1 MLLFTQ
7 INFKSVISMINCS
20 FLCVINSS
28 FLCLFFSILDEPT
41 QELVSRGDVVSN
53 CVKFLFFHADNK
65 DSQSDQ
71 TG

>member
-7 INFKSVISMINCS
+7 INFKISYFIDQLLLSM
-20 FLCVINSS
+20 INSS
-28 FLCLFFSILDEPT
+28 FYCLFFSILDEPT

-53 CVKFLFFHADNK
+53 CVKFFSMQTTK
-65 DSQSDQ
+65 DSDQ